1 MDMDKISNYKRIVG
15 ALMKKRE
22 SINDSGYENML
33 KKINIIEISPINET
47 TIKIFEDYSKTE
59 LTDSNTDLIIDNIE
73 KYGLVEV
80 YGDFFRRV
88 LPGTM
93 FYNIASK
100 VARLFCDDDYNLN
113 KYVSVLDLII
123 AKQKELRTEL
133 LKNIKELICE
143 SRIDYRFDEYRQLDS
158 VKDTDVV
165 LNTIAAILGATT
177 KSELRFEL
185 KYILG
190 KEIDPRIYRF
200 NMVDIK
206 IICDYFDIDYTE
218 IEEVYNQV
226 R

>member
-1 MDMDKISNYKRIVG
+1 MDKISNYKKIVK

-47 TIKIFEDYSKTE
+47 TLKIFEEYSNTE

-73 KYGLVEV
+73 KYGIEV

-113 KYVSVLDLII
+113 KYVSVVDLII
-123 AKQKELRTEL
+123 AKQKELRIEL
-133 LKNIKELICE
+133 SKNIKELICE
-143 SRIDYRFDEYRQLDS
+143 SRIDYRFDENREFDS
-158 VKDTDVV
+158 IQDTDIV
-165 LNTIAAILGATT
+165 LNNIAAILGATT
-177 KSELRFEL
+177 NSELIFEL

-190 KEIDPRIYRF
+190 KEIDPNKYGF
-200 NMVDIK
+200 SMNDIK
-206 IICDYFDIDYTE
+206 MICDYFDIDYNE
-218 IEEVYNQV
+218 IEELYNRV
-226 R
+226 RC

>member
-1 MDMDKISNYKRIVG
+1 
-15 ALMKKRE
+15 
-22 SINDSGYENML
+22 
-33 KKINIIEISPINET
+33 
-47 TIKIFEDYSKTE
+47 
-59 LTDSNTDLIIDNIE
+59 
-73 KYGLVEV
+73 
-80 YGDFFRRV
+80 
-88 LPGTM
+88 M

-123 AKQKELRTEL
+123 AKQKELRIEL
-133 LKNIKELICE
+133 HKNIKKLICE

-158 VKDTDVV
+158 IPDTDVV
-165 LNTIAAILGATT
+165 LNTIAAILGAAT

>member
-1 MDMDKISNYKRIVG
+1 MDKISNYKRIVEL
-15 ALMKKRE
+15 LMKKKE
-22 SINDSGYENML
+22 SINDNAYENML
-33 KKINIIEISPINET
+33 KKINIIEILPINET

-158 VKDTDVV
+158 IPDTDVV
-165 LNTIAAILGATT
+165 LNTIAAILGAAT

>member
-73 KYGLVEV
+73 KCGLVEV

-123 AKQKELRTEL
+123 AKQKELRIEL
-133 LKNIKELICE
+133 HKNIKELICE

-158 VKDTDVV
+158 IPDTDVV
-165 LNTIAAILGATT
+165 LNTIAAILGAAT

>member
-1 MDMDKISNYKRIVG
+1 MDKILNYKRIVG
-15 ALMKKRE
+15 ALMKKKE
-22 SINDSGYENML
+22 SINDNAYENML

-47 TIKIFEDYSKTE
+47 TLKIFEDYSKTE

-80 YGDFFRRV
+80 YGDFFRRI
-88 LPGTM
+88 LPGTIS
-93 FYNIASK
+93 YCNASK

-158 VKDTDVV
+158 IPDTDVV
-165 LNTIAAILGATT
+165 LNTIAAILGAAT

>member
-1 MDMDKISNYKRIVG
+1 MDKISNYKKIVE

-22 SINDSGYENML
+22 SINDNAYENML

-47 TIKIFEDYSKTE
+47 TIKIFEDYTKTE

-73 KYGLVEV
+73 KCGLVEV

-158 VKDTDVV
+158 IPDTDAV
-165 LNTIAAILGATT
+165 LNTIAAILGAAT

-190 KEIDPRIYRF
+190 KEIDPKIYRF
-200 NMVDIK
+200 NMNDIK
-206 IICDYFDIDYTE
+206 MICDYFDIDYTE
-218 IEEVYNQV
+218 IEEVYNRV

>member
-1 MDMDKISNYKRIVG
+1 MDKISNYKKIVE

-22 SINDSGYENML
+22 SINDNAYENML

-47 TIKIFEDYSKTE
+47 TIKIFEDYTKTE
-59 LTDSNTDLIIDNIE
+59 LTDSTTEVFIDNIE
-73 KYGLVEV
+73 KYGLFEV
-80 YGDFFRRV
+80 YGDFFRRI

-123 AKQKELRTEL
+123 AKQKELRIEL
-133 LKNIKELICE
+133 HKNIKELICE

-158 VKDTDVV
+158 IPDTDVV
-165 LNTIAAILGATT
+165 LNTIAAILGAAT

>member
-1 MDMDKISNYKRIVG
+1 MDKISNYKKIVE

-22 SINDSGYENML
+22 SINDNAYENML

-47 TIKIFEDYSKTE
+47 TIKIFEDYTKTE
-59 LTDSNTDLIIDNIE
+59 LNDSTTELFIDSIE
-73 KYGLVEV
+73 KFGLFEV
-80 YGDFFRRV
+80 YGDFFRRI

-123 AKQKELRTEL
+123 AKQKELRIEL
-133 LKNIKELICE
+133 HKNIKELICE

-158 VKDTDVV
+158 VPDTDIV
-165 LNTIAAILGATT
+165 LNTIAAILGAAT

>member
-1 MDMDKISNYKRIVG
+1 MDKISNYKRIVG

-73 KYGLVEV
+73 KCGLVEV

-158 VKDTDVV
+158 IPDTDVV

>member
-1 MDMDKISNYKRIVG
+1 MNKISNYKRIVE

-22 SINDSGYENML
+22 SINNNAYNNML

-47 TIKIFEDYSKTE
+47 TIKIFEDYTKTE
-59 LTDSNTDLIIDNIE
+59 LNDSTTELFIDSIE
-73 KYGLVEV
+73 KFGQFEV

-88 LPGTM
+88 LPETM

-100 VARLFCDDDYNLN
+100 VTRLFCDDDYNLG
-113 KYVSVLDLII
+113 KYTDVLNLIR

-133 LKNIKELICE
+133 SRNIRELICE
-143 SRIDYRFDEYRQLDS
+143 SRINYNSNEYTYLDS
-158 VKDTDVV
+158 VPDTDAA
-165 LNTIAAILGATT
+165 LNTIAAILGAAT
-177 KSELRFEL
+177 KSELGFEL

-190 KEIDPRIYRF
+190 KDIDPRIYKF

-206 IICDYFDIDYTE
+206 VICDYFDIDYTE
-218 IEEVYNQV
+218 IEEVFNKV

>member
-1 MDMDKISNYKRIVG
+1 MDKISNYKRIVG

-73 KYGLVEV
+73 KCGLVEV

-158 VKDTDVV
+158 IPDTDVV
-165 LNTIAAILGATT
+165 LNTIAAILGAAT

>member
-1 MDMDKISNYKRIVG
+1 MDKISNYKRIVES
-15 ALMKKRE
+15 LMKKKE
-22 SINDSGYENML
+22 SINDNAYENML

-73 KYGLVEV
+73 KCGLVEV

-143 SRIDYRFDEYRQLDS
+143 SRIDYRFDEYRYLDS
-158 VKDTDVV
+158 VPDTDIV
-165 LNTIAAILGATT
+165 LNNIAAILGATT
-177 KSELRFEL
+177 KSELKFEL
-185 KYILG
+185 KYILD
-190 KEIDPRIYRF
+190 KDIDPRIYRF
-200 NMVDIK
+200 NMNDIK

>member
-1 MDMDKISNYKRIVG
+1 MDKISNYKKIVE

-22 SINDSGYENML
+22 SINDNAYENML

-93 FYNIASK
+93 FYTNSSK

-113 KYVSVLDLII
+113 KYVSVVDLII

-158 VKDTDVV
+158 IPDTDVV
-165 LNTIAAILGATT
+165 LNTIAAILGAAT

>member
-1 MDMDKISNYKRIVG
+1 MDKISNYKKIVE

-22 SINDSGYENML
+22 SINDNAYENML

-100 VARLFCDDDYNLN
+100 VARLFCDDDYNLG
-113 KYVSVLDLII
+113 KYTDVLTLIR

-158 VKDTDVV
+158 IPDTDVV
-165 LNTIAAILGATT
+165 LNTIAAILGTAT

>member
-1 MDMDKISNYKRIVG
+1 MDKILNYKRIVG

-73 KYGLVEV
+73 KCGLVEV

-143 SRIDYRFDEYRQLDS
+143 SRIDYRFDEYRYLDS
-158 VKDTDVV
+158 VPDTDIV
-165 LNTIAAILGATT
+165 LNNIAAILGATT
-177 KSELRFEL
+177 KSELKFEL
-185 KYILG
+185 KYILD
-190 KEIDPRIYRF
+190 KDIDPRIYRF
-200 NMVDIK
+200 NMNDIK

-218 IEEVYNQV
+218 IEELYNKV
-226 R
+226 RC